1 MNNDLRTLY
10 RQIRETPAL
19 AVDLPEES
27 GKGRIVRLDTKTFSL
42 SSWNMTF
49 SRDTFVEGT
58 VSDDMRLLF
67 CTGDGVEWATER
79 GTMRLDRHEACF
91 CRSDGSPEKMCYQR
105 NSPFSF
111 LSVSIPEDRFTGLIG
126 SYIPEPARMTELL
139 AGKRFAISAAIRKS
153 IQDIG
158 PLESIHSGFEMMRL
172 EARLLESLSL
182 CLQAA
187 LCAPDNRRPLHPN
200 DLEVLHALDRCDPGA
215 RILHERIQTHAVFPT
230 GVRGIVARVCDRGA
244 PPEGRGSPA
253 DPQRNHGPGS
263 RGNRGIRETGPVF
276 RGFPEAV
283 RNPAGRIPAPKITTA
298 PLRKKLPDSGHHPT
312 VFGVNQT

>member
-67 CTGDGVEWATER
+67 CTGDGVEWATKR

-111 LSVSIPEDRFTGLIG
+111 LSVSIPEDRFAGLIG

-200 DLEVLHALDRCDPGA
+200 DLEVLHALDRRIEEDPAAVPDIATLAREYCMSVSKLTRCFRQVYGVSLHAYVIGA
-215 RILHERIQTHAVFPT
+215 R
-230 GVRGIVARVCDRGA
+230 
-244 PPEGRGSPA
+244 
-253 DPQRNHGPGS
+253 
-263 RGNRGIRETGPVF
+263 
-276 RGFPEAV
+276 
-283 RNPAGRIPAPKITTA
+283 
-298 PLRKKLPDSGHHPT
+298 LRKGADLLRTRSGITVQEVAETVGYAKPGQFSADFRKQFGILPGEYRLRR
-312 VFGVNQT
+312 

>member
-187 LCAPDNRRPLHPN
+187 LYAPDNRRPLHPN
-200 DLEVLHALDRCDPGA
+200 DLEVLHALDRRIEEDPAAVPDIVTLAREYCMSVSKLTRCFRQVYGVSLHAYVIGA
-215 RILHERIQTHAVFPT
+215 R
-230 GVRGIVARVCDRGA
+230 
-244 PPEGRGSPA
+244 
-253 DPQRNHGPGS
+253 
-263 RGNRGIRETGPVF
+263 
-276 RGFPEAV
+276 
-283 RNPAGRIPAPKITTA
+283 
-298 PLRKKLPDSGHHPT
+298 LRKGADLLRTRSGITVQEVAETVGYAKPGQFSADFRKQFGILPGEYRLRR
-312 VFGVNQT
+312 